1 MQLHEAIELI
11 RPAVDGAGGTWAD
24 FGAGKGT
31 FTRALA
37 ELIGPAGRVLA
48 IDRDAAALRTLRRLG
63 TESHPTAA
71 AIHVIAAD
79 VRAVDH
85 IPELADVALDGVVL
99 GNVLHFLPDAA
110 DVLSC
115 VAAHVRPGGRVIVIE
130 YDGVTPSRWVPYP
143 LPISRFFA
151 IAESA
156 GLLNIAVV
164 GERKSAFL
172 GKLYC
177 AAATRGTA
185 TTAEGRAANGSNA
198 DC

>member
-11 RPAVDGAGGTWAD
+11 RPAVDRAGGTWAD

-31 FTRALA
+31 FTSALA
-37 ELIGPAGRVLA
+37 ELIGSAGRVLA
-48 IDRDAAALRTLRRLG
+48 VDHDAAALRTLRRVG

-79 VRAVDH
+79 VGDVDH
-85 IPELADVALDGVVL
+85 IPELAGVALDGVVL
-99 GNVLHFLPDAA
+99 GNVLHFLPDAP
-110 DVLSC
+110 DVLSR
-115 VAAHVRPGGRVIVIE
+115 VVAHVRPGGRVIVIE

-143 LPISRFFA
+143 LPISRFFD

-164 GERKSAFL
+164 GERRSAFH

-177 AAATRGTA
+177 AAATRRTP
-185 TTAEGRAANGSNA
+185 TTAETGAAERE
-198 DC
+198 